1 MIKTEDLTKQYGKL
15 FALKNLTLELN
26 EGDLFGFIGP
36 NGSGKTTTMKMLAT
50 LLQPTYGEAY
60 VCGLSIYTKPKEIR
74 RLIGFM
80 PDFFGVYDD
89 MKVIEYLEFFAA
101 AYRVRGEARRKICN
115 EVLELVDLGYKREAL
130 VTSLSRGMT
139 QRLGLARVLLHDPQ
153 VLLLD
158 EPASGLDPRAR
169 IEIRELLKRLG
180 GRGKTIMVSSHILP
194 ELADVCNKV
203 GIIERGELLV
213 DARVEDVMKRVRD
226 QVVVLV
232 ELAEPKDEKFGKK
245 IDECAKFLADDAI
258 VESVEKT
265 KNDALRVL
273 IEKGKGLDDYSALLT
288 RLIERG
294 FRIRSFREEEV
305 NLETAFMTL
314 TRGITA

>member
-1 MIKTEDLTKQYGKL
+1 MIKTEELTKQYGKL
-15 FALKNLTLELN
+15 FALKNLTLELV

-50 LLQPTYGEAY
+50 LLQPTWGEAY
-60 VCGLSIYTKPKEIR
+60 VCGMSIYTKPKEIR
-74 RLIGFM
+74 RIIGFM

-101 AYRVRGEARRKICN
+101 AYRVRGEARKRVCN

-130 VTSLSRGMT
+130 VTSLSRGMA

-180 GRGKTIMVSSHILP
+180 GKGKTIMVSSHILP

-213 DARVEDVMKRVRD
+213 DAKVEDVMRRVRD
-226 QVVVLV
+226 QIALLV
-232 ELAEPKDEKFGKK
+232 ELAETDPEVNKKKTEECMKYLSDDEIVDRVELDRTGAIRVFIKK
-245 IDECAKFLADDAI
+245 GL
-258 VESVEKT
+258 
-265 KNDALRVL
+265 
-273 IEKGKGLDDYSALLT
+273 GLDDYSELLT
-288 RLIERG
+288 RLIERR
-294 FRIRSFREEEV
+294 FRIKSFREEEI

-314 TRGITA
+314 TRGVTA

>member
-180 GRGKTIMVSSHILP
+180 GRGKTIMVSTHILP

-232 ELAEPKDEKFGKK
+232 ELAEPKDENFGKK
-245 IDECAKFLADDAI
+245 IDECAKFLTDDAI

-265 KNDALRVL
+265 KNDALRIL

>member
-232 ELAEPKDEKFGKK
+232 ELAEPNDENFGKK
-245 IDECAKFLADDAI
+245 IDECAKFLSDDAV

-314 TRGITA
+314 TRGITS

>member
-1 MIKTEDLTKQYGKL
+1 MIKTVDLTKQYGKL
-15 FALKNLTLELN
+15 FALKSLNLELN

-50 LLQPTYGEAY
+50 LLQPTVGEAY
-60 VCGLSIYTKPKEIR
+60 VCNMSIYTHPKEIR
-74 RLIGFM
+74 RIIGFM

-101 AYRVRGEARRKICN
+101 AYRVKGEARRKVCN

-213 DARVEDVMKRVRD
+213 DAKVEDVMRRVRD
-226 QVVVLV
+226 QIAILI
-232 ELAEPKDEKFGKK
+232 ELAEQDADKRNKVVED
-245 IDECAKFLADDAI
+245 CMKFLSNDEVVDKLELDRSGAI
-258 VESVEKT
+258 
-265 KNDALRVL
+265 RVF
-273 IEKGKGLDDYSALLT
+273 IKKGLGLDEYSELLT
-288 RLIERG
+288 RLVERR
-294 FRIRSFREEEV
+294 FRVKSFREEEI